1 MGENNKTIEEKIQLA
16 SIVFDSVIEGIIII
30 DTKRIIKSVNQAF
43 SNITGYSAK
52 ESIGKDLNLLQ
63 SDKHDSQFYNDMWT
77 ELKKKGEWKGE
88 VWSRRKNGE
97 TFPNMFSLYSVK
109 DKQGKVIDYV
119 AIFNEIT
126 ELKLKEAKI
135 EYQAFHDPLTGLPN
149 RNLLYD
155 RLKMAISRA
164 KRTEKMIGILFL
176 DLDNFKNINDAHGH
190 VIGEYL
196 LKDVAKRLL
205 ECMRAGDTVARLG
218 GDEYTVLL
226 PQISDPKEIV
236 YVAQR
241 IMNSFKE
248 PFVIQG
254 FEFFVTSSI
263 GISIYPSDGENTIEL
278 LKSSDLALHHA
289 KKEGRNN
296 YQFYSKQMNVQ
307 IKKRLKLENELRQA
321 LKKDQFMLYYQPII
335 HIDSGEIIGVEA
347 LIRWNHDELGIVT
360 PLDFIPLAEETRL
373 IIPIGEWVLKT
384 ACEQCNVWR
393 DMGYSELNMS
403 VNVSSLQFHQR
414 DFFKN
419 FKIILEKTKF
429 DMDYLTVEITENSI
443 MGKTKEIIDTM
454 RSIKRIGVKISI
466 DDFGTGYSSL
476 NYLKRFPI
484 HTLKIDRSFIMDIPK
499 DPDSVVITKAI
510 ISLAKALKLEVV
522 AESVERK
529 DQLDFLKENNC
540 DYIQGYYFCRP
551 IPADKI
557 TEFIKEKKNFYK

>member
-1 MGENNKTIEEKIQLA
+1 MGVKTVLFQVGYTGGTDLFVQPIPVGVVHVYL
-16 SIVFDSVIEGIIII
+16 
-30 DTKRIIKSVNQAF
+30 F
-43 SNITGYSAK
+43 SAHPA
-52 ESIGKDLNLLQ
+52 L
-63 SDKHDSQFYNDMWT
+63 
-77 ELKKKGEWKGE
+77 
-88 VWSRRKNGE
+88 
-97 TFPNMFSLYSVK
+97 TFC
-109 DKQGKVIDYV
+109 
-119 AIFNEIT
+119 
-126 ELKLKEAKI
+126 KI

-155 RLKMAISRA
+155 RLKMSISRA
-164 KRTEKMIGILFL
+164 KRTEKLIGILFL
-176 DLDNFKNINDAHGH
+176 DLDNFKNINDTHGH
-190 VIGEYL
+190 IVGENL
-196 LKDVAKRLL
+196 LKDVANRLI

-248 PFVIQG
+248 PFIIQSH
-254 FEFFVTSSI
+254 EFFVTTSI

-278 LKSSDLALHHA
+278 LKSADLALHHA
-289 KKEGRNN
+289 KREGRNN
-296 YQFYSKQMNVQ
+296 YQFYSKQMNIR

-321 LKKDQFMLYYQPII
+321 LSKNQFLLHYQPMI
-335 HIDSGEIIGVEA
+335 HIESGEIFGVEA
-347 LIRWNHDELGIVT
+347 LIRWNHDEMGIVS
-360 PLDFIPLAEETRL
+360 PMDFIPLAEETRM

-393 DMGYSELNMS
+393 DMGYPELNIA
-403 VNVSSLQFHQR
+403 VNVSSLQFHQK

-419 FKIILEKTKF
+419 FKIILEKTRF
-429 DMDYLTVEITENSI
+429 NMDHLTVEITENSI
-443 MGKTKEIIDTM
+443 MGKTKEIIETM

-484 HTLKIDRSFIMDIPK
+484 HTLKIDRSFIMDIPN

-529 DQLDFLKENNC
+529 DQLDFLRENGC

-551 IPADKI
+551 VPADRM
-557 TEFIKEKKNFYK
+557 TEFIDEKRNFYG